1 MVERRL
7 TWLAAIVL
15 VWGAAIFFKLVSLQ
29 VLHHREYSSQARSR
43 QEMTI
48 EIPAPRGT
56 IFDRAGQPL
65 AMSVSS
71 QSVYIN
77 PLKVPDLGV
86 AAELLALVLHLDRAA
101 LYGKMRLAYENRR
114 GFLWVKRQIASD
126 ESESLRNLQ
135 LSWIGVTS
143 ESQRH
148 YPKGSLAAQILGSVD
163 FEEKGNAGIEKALD
177 AELHGTPGRARL
189 LTDVKRRGIDS
200 RLASEARAGT
210 SITLTIDERLQF
222 VAEREL
228 AAAVASHH
236 A

>member
-15 VWGAAIFFKLVSLQ
+15 VWAAAIFFKLVSLQ

-86 AAELLALVLHLDRAA
+86 AAELLALVLHMDRAA
-101 LYGKMRLAYENRR
+101 LYEKMQQAYDNDR
-114 GFLWVKRQIASD
+114 GFLWVKRKITQEEA
-126 ESESLRNLQ
+126 ESLRTLR
-135 LSWIGVTS
+135 LEWIKIET
-143 ESQRH
+143 ESLRH
-148 YPKGSLAAQILGSVD
+148 YPKGSLAAHLLGAVN
-163 FEEKGNAGIEKALD
+163 FEE
-177 AELHGTPGRARL
+177 
-189 LTDVKRRGIDS
+189 
-200 RLASEARAGT
+200 
-210 SITLTIDERLQF
+210 
-222 VAEREL
+222 
-228 AAAVASHH
+228 
-236 A
+236 